1 MNKTIR
7 NTTIKR
13 SEMES
18 ISKREVI
25 KTWEI
30 LKTKSFL
37 QQIIDRKKKEK
48 RLDSKT
54 NILKI
59 TDNKT
64 V

>member
-1 MNKTIR
+1 MNKTLR

-30 LKTKSFL
+30 SKTKNFL

-54 NILKI
+54 DIQKI

-64 V
+64 F